1 MFLRTKSFAG
11 AALRYSGPRLNLPSV
26 VMSGLRGRLGDRR
39 NIDTVRLFG
48 ISGVGVL
55 YYGGIGRI
63 LLLLLL
69 ATVMRLAMTTMTM
82 NFRVR
87 SGFLFTT
94 LSTCSDIL

>member
-55 YYGGIGRI
+55 YCCGIGRI
-63 LLLLLL
+63 LLLLL